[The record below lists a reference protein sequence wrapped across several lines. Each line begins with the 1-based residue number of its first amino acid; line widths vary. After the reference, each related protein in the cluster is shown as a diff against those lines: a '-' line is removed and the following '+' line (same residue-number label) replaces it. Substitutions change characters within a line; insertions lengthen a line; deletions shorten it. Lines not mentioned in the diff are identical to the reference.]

1 MKAYEFTFI
10 VSGIDPE
17 ASDLE
22 DRFFEAGCDDAT
34 LALMKGVL
42 AVSFDREADSYVQAI
57 ASAYHDILKVGV
69 TIERFEPDFLVSATE
84 IAERSALTRAAI
96 SNYVRGLRGDGF
108 PAPVARITSES
119 PLWDWVDVAGWLHN
133 KGQVQHDVVV
143 DAGIARSVNLLVQR
157 KNKPGKIDSEI
168 AKLLA

>member
-1 MKAYEFTFI
+1 MRIYEFTFI

-42 AVSFDREADSYVQAI
+42 AVAFAREAESYPQAI

-69 TIERFEPDFLVSATE
+69 KVERFEPDFLVSATD

-96 SNYVRGLRGDGF
+96 SNYVRGLRSDGF
-108 PAPVARITSES
+108 PPPVARITSES
-119 PLWDWVDVAGWLHN
+119 PLWDWVEVAGWLYR
-133 KGQVQHDVVV
+133 KGQVPQDVVN
-143 DAGIARSVNLLVQR
+143 DASVARSVNMLVQQKSR
-157 KNKPGKIDSEI
+157 SGKPDQEI
-168 AKLLA
+168 VELLS